1 MVQEFVTY
9 ICAYCNEEY
18 PTWSAADQ
26 CELKHKEL
34 DKA

>member
-1 MVQEFVTY
+1 MVQEFTTY

-18 PTWSAADQ
+18 PTWNAADQ